1 MKMKKKKFY
10 FLKAIGTIE
19 AANKYRFTR
28 LQSYLAAY
36 LPSCK

>member
-1 MKMKKKKFY
+1 MKMKKNY

-19 AANKYRFTR
+19 ATNEYRFTR
-28 LQSYLAAY
+28 LQSDLVAY

>member
-1 MKMKKKKFY
+1 MKMKKKNFY